1 MEYLKLQNADF
12 EIPKLSLGTWA
23 FSGAKIWGANEEK
36 DSIDTI
42 HAALDAGITLLDT
55 AEKYGDGKSEEV
67 LGKAVKDRRDK
78 AIVATKVYSDCL
90 HYDDVIAHCE
100 ASLKRLDTDYIDLYQ
115 IHWPNPEI
123 PQEETFRAFEKL
135 KQDGKVRSAGVCN
148 YAQKGL
154 EEIKDYGAVT
164 NQLPY
169 SLIWRLVEKGI
180 VQKSKENG
188 IAVWAYSPL
197 AQGLLTGK
205 FRSIDDVPMGRRE
218 TRFYSGKWQQGRH
231 NDVGFEKEI
240 FAFLDVFADL
250 CTETGYP
257 MATLALAFLK
267 NADGVGSIL
276 MGARNV
282 GQLEQNLNAFNTDVP
297 DDVIRQITD
306 LSEGLKAAMGDNADL
321 WENRN
326 GGRMY

>member
-1 MEYLKLQNADF
+1 MDYFKLHNTDIS
-12 EIPKLSLGTWA
+12 IPKLSLGTWS
-23 FSGAKIWGANEEK
+23 FSGAKIWGSNEEQ
-36 DSIDTI
+36 DSINTI
-42 HAALDAGITLLDT
+42 HAALDAGVTLLDT

-67 LGKAVKDRRDK
+67 LGKAIKGRRDK
-78 AIVATKVYSDCL
+78 AIIATKVYTDCL

-100 ASLKRLDTDYIDLYQ
+100 ASLKRMDTDYIDIYQ
-115 IHWPNPEI
+115 IHWPSREI
-123 PQEETFRAFEKL
+123 PHEETFRAFEKL
-135 KQDGKVRSAGVCN
+135 KQEGKIRSVGVCN
-148 YAQKGL
+148 YGQGAL
-154 EEIKDYGAVT
+154 DEVKDYGVVT

-180 VQKSKENG
+180 IQKSVENNV
-188 IAVWAYSPL
+188 AVWAYCPL

-231 NDVGFEKEI
+231 NDTGFETEI
-240 FAFLDVFADL
+240 FTFLDVLADV
-250 CTETGYP
+250 CEETGFP

-267 NADGVGSIL
+267 KAYGVGSIL
-276 MGARNV
+276 MGARNI
-282 GQLEQNLNAFNTDVP
+282 GQFQQNLAAFEAEVP
-297 DDVIRQITD
+297 DEVVQQITD
-306 LSEGLKAAMGDNADL
+306 LSEGLKAAMGDNPDL